1 MNKVWRG
8 ENSYAKY
15 DLLPCSISGA
25 GLDEDCVR
33 CLKQDV
39 LATKQWLKGVNSEHR
54 DGWKKW
60 QTRGQVVK
68 NCVQDEVALCQTLV
82 YGTSFNSQML
92 SLVILGKCCLCQTQ
106 EVRWNPSLPALC
118 TMILVFSCSNDT
130 KDHLSQ
136 KASKT
141 AFQAK
146 EQICICWNGFHIF
159 SEASTV
165 QGKMT
170 KCSWFWLTY
179 QTGLINFILYLKY
192 KHHNTVILVFFSTC
206 FLVLTFQWVECP

>member
-15 DLLPCSISGA
+15 DLLPCSISG
-25 GLDEDCVR
+25 LDEDRVR
-33 CLKQDV
+33 CLKEDV

-82 YGTSFNSQML
+82 YGTRFNSQML
-92 SLVILGKCCLCQTQ
+92 SLVILGKCCLCETQ

-130 KDHLSQ
+130 KDHLSHKRHQ
-136 KASKT
+136 KQLSKRKSKSASAET
-141 AFQAK
+141 
-146 EQICICWNGFHIF
+146 GF
-159 SEASTV
+159 
-165 QGKMT
+165 
-170 KCSWFWLTY
+170 TY
-179 QTGLINFILYLKY
+179 FLRRPLCRERWPNALGSDWPIKQVWSILYF
-192 KHHNTVILVFFSTC
+192 I
-206 FLVLTFQWVECP
+206 